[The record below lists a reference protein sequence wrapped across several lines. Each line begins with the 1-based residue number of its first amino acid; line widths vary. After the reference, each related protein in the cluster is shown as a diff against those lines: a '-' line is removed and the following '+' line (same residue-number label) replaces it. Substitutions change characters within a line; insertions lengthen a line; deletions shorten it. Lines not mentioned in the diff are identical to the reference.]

1 MHYILLGAG
10 RSSAGEQMEYI
21 HFPGPLTENV
31 EILSFLTN
39 EKDYNS
45 NSEQCPKCIILLAK

>member
-21 HFPGPLTENV
+21 LFPGPLTENV
-31 EILSFLTN
+31 EHTFFS
-39 EKDYNS
+39 D
-45 NSEQCPKCIILLAK
+45 